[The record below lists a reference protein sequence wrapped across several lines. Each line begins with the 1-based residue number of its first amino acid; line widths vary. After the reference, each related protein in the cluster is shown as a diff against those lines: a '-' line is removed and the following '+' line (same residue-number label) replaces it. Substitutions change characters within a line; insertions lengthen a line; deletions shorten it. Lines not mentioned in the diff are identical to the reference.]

1 MALYL
6 LICIITW
13 ANAIHE
19 KWMGRCPITRV
30 SVIAESVQWNSS
42 TLNTSG
48 IWKVHIHSGAL
59 VASLCFDDLFHSELI
74 IEFMLKNSLLICCY
88 WKSGGGWVSTIQPLW
103 GVIMKWRWFSYLLA
117 PSWKVL
123 LILQPGAL
131 QGTAS
136 KRWWVLQGGKWWM
149 EDMVITT

>member
-1 MALYL
+1 MAVYL
-6 LICIITW
+6 LICMCVYNYVSQCNTW
-13 ANAIHE
+13 EVNGKVPHNKGLSDCWICAVKQQYFQHVWNL
-19 KWMGRCPITRV
+19 
-30 SVIAESVQWNSS
+30 ES
-42 TLNTSG
+42 
-48 IWKVHIHSGAL
+48 AL

-74 IEFMLKNSLLICCY
+74 IEFMLKNSLFICCY
-88 WKSGGGWVSTIQPLW
+88 WKSGGGWVSTKQPLW

-117 PSWKVL
+117 PSWKVV

-131 QGTAS
+131 EGTAS